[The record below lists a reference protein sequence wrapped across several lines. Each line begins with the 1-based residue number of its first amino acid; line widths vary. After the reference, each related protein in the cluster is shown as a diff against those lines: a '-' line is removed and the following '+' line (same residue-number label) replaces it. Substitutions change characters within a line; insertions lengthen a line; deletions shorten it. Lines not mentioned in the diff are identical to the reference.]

1 MLTPAVFTEEQARA
15 APELVHAL
23 TTAEDAEQVRRRAEQ
38 AVPTM
43 SARGSARR
51 AHALSIP
58 VVALAAVGDRDAAL
72 ALAGRVEWIA
82 TTIAQP
88 HHRATCLAWLGHA
101 HAAAGD
107 TDGARRLFGQAERVA
122 TEAAGTKPQVW
133 GLTELLKAR
142 AAAGDHESV
151 RRVARRAERAALTEK
166 SSDLWHGQPLSS
178 LSMALTA
185 TGDVDEGERV
195 AAMVPD
201 NYHASQAWR
210 ALEQSLAA
218 SGKTGR
224 ARRAA
229 RWAAELEGRPNT
241 P

>member
-1 MLTPAVFTEEQARA
+1 MGGA
-15 APELVHAL
+15 
-23 TTAEDAEQVRRRAEQ
+23 
-38 AVPTM
+38 
-43 SARGSARR
+43 G
-51 AHALSIP
+51 
-58 VVALAAVGDRDAAL
+58 ALAADRQETGSPAEVDQTAAHQRAPVAVGDLDAAL

-88 HHRATCLAWLGHA
+88 HHRATGLAWLGQA
-101 HAAAGD
+101 HAAASD
-107 TDGARRLFGQAERVA
+107 TDGARRLFSQAERVA
-122 TEAAGTKPQVW
+122 TEAAGAKPQVW